1 MYTNRLFMP
10 KELQMSKIYK
20 AYVYQEHRGFMGE
33 IDGVHINT
41 NIPEIQNTPV
51 EFYADTKQSLLAEMV
66 KFLKG
71 TGRTG
76 ILRVVN

>member
-1 MYTNRLFMP
+1 MT
-10 KELQMSKIYK
+10 KVYK
-20 AYVYQEHRGFMGE
+20 AYIYQEQRGFMGE

-41 NIPEIQNTPV
+41 NIPEIQNTPI
-51 EFYADTKQSLLAEMV
+51 EFYADSKQSLLSEMV

-76 ILRVVN
+76 ILRVAN